1 MTRPQL
7 EVAEVF
13 RQHGDAFLER
23 YGDVL
28 SSEQR
33 RALKDIAVCRTA
45 ALGGHVEACDQCGHQ
60 RVAYNSCRNR
70 HCPKCQATAA
80 AEWMEARE
88 AELLPVEYFH
98 VVFTLPSAICP
109 IALQNQRVVY
119 GLLFRAAAET
129 LRQIAADPK
138 YLGAEIGFLAIL
150 HTWGQN
156 LQHHPHVH
164 CVVPGGGL
172 ASDGSRWI
180 ACRPGF
186 FLPVRVLSR
195 VFRGKFLALLR
206 SAFDRGQLSFH
217 GKLASMADPVEFQ
230 RQLALSA
237 QTEWVV
243 YAKPPWGGPEQV
255 LKYLARYT
263 HRVAI
268 SNQRLVD
275 LEDGKVRFHWKD
287 YAHRDATKTMTL
299 LAVEFIRRFL
309 LHVLPLYFVRIRHY
323 GFLANCV
330 CQEKLALCR
339 SLLGVDATYEP
350 LSAPNEPVE
359 GQSTAIL
366 CPSCGKG
373 RMVIVETLRPPPTH
387 QGKEAGVPTL
397 EQARFDTS

>member
-70 HCPKCQATAA
+70 HCPKCQATFAA
-80 AEWMEARE
+80 QWMEARE

-98 VVFTLPSAICP
+98 VVFTLPSALGP
-109 IALQNQRVVY
+109 IALQNQREVY

-138 YLGAEIGFLAIL
+138 HLGAEIGFLAIL

-156 LQHHPHVH
+156 LQHHPHLH

-180 ACRPGF
+180 ACQPGF

-195 VFRGKFLALLR
+195 VFRGKFLALIR
-206 SAFDRGQLSFH
+206 SAFDRGRLSFH
-217 GKLASMADPVEFQ
+217 GTLASLADPREFQ
-230 RQLALSA
+230 LQLGASA

-243 YAKPPWGGPEQV
+243 YAKPPFGGP
-255 LKYLARYT
+255 
-263 HRVAI
+263 
-268 SNQRLVD
+268 S
-275 LEDGKVRFHWKD
+275 
-287 YAHRDATKTMTL
+287 
-299 LAVEFIRRFL
+299 
-309 LHVLPLYFVRIRHY
+309 
-323 GFLANCV
+323 
-330 CQEKLALCR
+330 
-339 SLLGVDATYEP
+339 
-350 LSAPNEPVE
+350 
-359 GQSTAIL
+359 
-366 CPSCGKG
+366 
-373 RMVIVETLRPPPTH
+373 
-387 QGKEAGVPTL
+387 
-397 EQARFDTS
+397 

>member
-13 RQHGDAFLER
+13 RQHGETFLKR
-23 YGDVL
+23 YGGVL

-33 RALKDIAVCRTA
+33 RALKGIAVCRTA
-45 ALGGHVEACDQCGHQ
+45 AMGGHVETCDQCGHE

-80 AEWMEARE
+80 AQWMEARE

-98 VVFTLPSAICP
+98 VVFTLPSALGP
-109 IALQNQRVVY
+109 IALQNQREVY
-119 GLLFRAAAET
+119 ALLFRAAAET

-138 YLGAEIGFLAIL
+138 HLGAEIGFLAIL

-172 ASDGSRWI
+172 APDGSRWI

-206 SAFDRGQLSFH
+206 SAFDRGRLTFH
-217 GKLASMADPVEFQ
+217 GKLALFADPRKFQ
-230 RQLALSA
+230 LQLAVS
-237 QTEWVV
+237 TRSEWVV

-255 LKYLARYT
+255 LKYLSRYT

-287 YAHRDATKTMTL
+287 YAHRGATKTMTL
-299 LAVEFIRRFL
+299 QAVEFIRRIL

-323 GFLANCV
+323 GFLANRV

-339 SLLGVDATYEP
+339 LLLNDDATSKAISLPKET
-350 LSAPNEPVE
+350 VE
-359 GQSTAIL
+359 GQSTANV

-373 RMVIVETLRPPPTH
+373 LMVIAETLRLTPTH
-387 QGKEAGVPTL
+387 PRMAVLSPAL
-397 EQARFDTS
+397 EQAGFDTS